1 MLLCSKARDQ
11 ADELAQ
17 IEADANSH
25 FTGNAPKQ
33 QQQQQQ
39 QEEEEEEEEE
49 ERKELSK
56 TRSDRRL
63 PVRPPPKATDSYS
76 EATHALDN
84 IIREQERQMAAP
96 HAR

>member
-1 MLLCSKARDQ
+1 MADLWEGKGFQSRVHQSPARPP
-11 ADELAQ
+11 
-17 IEADANSH
+17 
-25 FTGNAPKQ
+25 T
-33 QQQQQQ
+33 
-39 QEEEEEEEEE
+39 
-49 ERKELSK
+49 
-56 TRSDRRL
+56 L